1 VANIVN
7 TSLYISSGALQ
18 AYQQKIDTTANNVA
32 NVNTTG
38 YKKRDQSFSEILTTS
53 LNNQVPVQGEVGRLT
68 PNGLRIGHGART
80 GFTQINMEQG
90 QAIQT
95 NNPFDL
101 MINGKG
107 FFQIGLGSTEGG
119 AVDEVRYTRDG
130 NFHLS
135 PNPENPR
142 SYHLVH
148 ANGGY
153 LLDQNGNPI
162 QLDDRYEVNIQA
174 NGQIQLRN
182 KNGNGTSFVSTQ
194 QVGIVNIDNAS
205 LLKNVGDNQYAVEI
219 AAFPEGTNI
228 NDVVTNMLNRDI
240 QLSSG
245 VLEGSNVDLAMEMTN
260 LMTSQRSFQMNAR
273 AVSYADQMMG
283 IANSIMR

>member
-38 YKKRDQSFSEILTTS
+38 YKKRDQSFSEILTTR
-53 LNNQVPVQGEVGRLT
+53 LNNQVPAQGEVGRLT
-68 PNGLRIGHGART
+68 PNGLRVGQGARV
-80 GFTQINMEQG
+80 GLTQINMEQG
-90 QAIQT
+90 QALQT

-107 FFQIGLGSTEGG
+107 FFQVGLGSTEG
-119 AVDEVRYTRDG
+119 AAIDEVRYTRDG

-153 LLDQNGNPI
+153 LLDQNGNPL

-182 KNGNGTSFVSTQ
+182 KNGNGNSFVSTQ
-194 QVGIVNIDNAS
+194 QVGVVNIDNAS
-205 LLKNVGDNQYAVEI
+205 LLKNMGDNHYAIEV
-219 AAFPEGTNI
+219 AALPEGTTI

-245 VLEGSNVDLAMEMTN
+245 VLEGSNVDLAMEMTD

>member
-1 VANIVN
+1 VN

-38 YKKRDQSFSEILTTS
+38 YKKRDASFSEILTTN
-53 LNNQVPVQGEVGRLT
+53 LNNQVPAQGEVGRLT
-68 PNGLRIGHGART
+68 PNGLRVGHGARI
-80 GFTQINMEQG
+80 GATQLNMEQG
-90 QAIQT
+90 QAVQT
-95 NNPFDL
+95 NLPFDL

-107 FFQIGLGSTEGG
+107 FFQIGLGSTDGAGG
-119 AVDEVRYTRDG
+119 DEVRYTRDG

-142 SYHLVH
+142 TYHLVH

-153 LLDQNGNPI
+153 LLDQNGNPL
-162 QLDDRYEVNIQA
+162 QLDERYEVSIQE

-182 KNGNGTSFVSTQ
+182 KNGNGNTFVSTQ
-194 QVGIVNIDNAS
+194 QVGIVNIENPS
-205 LLKNVGDNQYAVEI
+205 ILKNMGDNQYAIE
-219 AAFPEGTNI
+219 AAALPGGTTI
-228 NDVVTNMLNRDI
+228 NDLVTNMLTRDI

-245 VLEGSNVDLAMEMTN
+245 FLEGSNVDLAKEMTD

>member
-1 VANIVN
+1 VN

-38 YKKRDQSFSEILTTS
+38 YKKRDQSFSEILTTN
-53 LNNQVPVQGEVGRLT
+53 LNNQVPAKGEVGRLT
-68 PNGLRIGHGART
+68 PNGLRVGQGARI
-80 GFTQINMEQG
+80 GLTQIDMEQG

-107 FFQIGLGSTEGG
+107 FFQIGLGSAEGG
-119 AVDEVRYTRDG
+119 IAEVRYTRDG

-135 PNPENPR
+135 PNPDNPR

-153 LLDQNGNPI
+153 LLNQNGSPL
-162 QLDDRYEVNIQA
+162 QLDDRYEVKIQS

-194 QVGIVNIDNAS
+194 QVGMVNIDNAS
-205 LLKNVGDNQYAVEI
+205 LLKNMGDNQYSIE
-219 AAFPEGTNI
+219 AAALPQGTNI
-228 NDVVTNMLNRDI
+228 NDWVRNMLTRDI

-245 VLEGSNVDLAMEMTN
+245 VLEGSNVDLAMEMTD

>member
-1 VANIVN
+1 VN

-38 YKKRDQSFSEILTTS
+38 YKKRDQSFSEILTTN
-53 LNNQVPVQGEVGRLT
+53 LNNQVPAKGEVGRLT
-68 PNGLRIGHGART
+68 PNGLRVGQGARI
-80 GFTQINMEQG
+80 GLTQIDMEQG

-107 FFQIGLGSTEGG
+107 FFQIGLGSAEGG
-119 AVDEVRYTRDG
+119 IDEVRYTRDG

-135 PNPENPR
+135 PNPDNPR

-153 LLDQNGNPI
+153 LLNQNGSPL
-162 QLDDRYEVNIQA
+162 QLDDRYEVKIQS

-194 QVGIVNIDNAS
+194 QVGMVNIDNAS
-205 LLKNVGDNQYAVEI
+205 LLKNMGDNQYSIE
-219 AAFPEGTNI
+219 AAALPQGTNI
-228 NDVVTNMLNRDI
+228 NDWVRNMLTRDI

-245 VLEGSNVDLAMEMTN
+245 VLEGSNVDLAMEMTD

>member
-1 VANIVN
+1 VN

-38 YKKRDQSFSEILTTS
+38 YKKREQSFSEILTTS
-53 LNNQVPVQGEVGRLT
+53 LNNQVPAQAEQGRLT

-80 GFTQINMEQG
+80 GLTQINMTQG

-107 FFQIGLGSTEGG
+107 FFQIGLGSTEAGG
-119 AVDEVRYTRDG
+119 IDEVRYTRDG

-153 LLDQNGNPI
+153 LLDQNGNPL
-162 QLDDRYEVNIQA
+162 QLDDRYEVSIQA

-182 KNGNGTSFVSTQ
+182 KNGNGNSFVSTQ
-194 QVGIVNIDNAS
+194 QVGMVNIENAS
-205 LLKNVGDNQYAVEI
+205 LLKNLGDNQYAIDV
-219 AAFPEGTNI
+219 AALPEGTTV
-228 NDVVTNMLNRDI
+228 NDVITGMQNEDI
-240 QLSSG
+240 QLQAG
-245 VLEGSNVDLAMEMTN
+245 FLEGSNVDLMMEMTD
-260 LMTSQRSFQMNAR
+260 LMTSQRSFQLNAR

>member
-38 YKKRDQSFSEILTTS
+38 YKKRDQSFSEILTTN
-53 LNNQVPVQGEVGRLT
+53 LNNQVPAQGEVGRLT
-68 PNGLRIGHGART
+68 PNGLRVGHGARI
-80 GFTQINMEQG
+80 GLTQINMEQG

-162 QLDDRYEVNIQA
+162 QLDDRYEVYIQA

-205 LLKNVGDNQYAVEI
+205 LLKNVGDNHYAIEV
-219 AAFPEGTNI
+219 AALPEGTTI
-228 NDVVTNMLNRDI
+228 NDVVTNMLSDDI
-240 QLSSG
+240 QLTSG
-245 VLEGSNVDLAMEMTN
+245 FLEGSNVDLAKEMTD

>member
-38 YKKRDQSFSEILTTS
+38 YKKRDQSFSEILTTN

-68 PNGLRIGHGART
+68 PNGLRVGHGARV
-80 GFTQINMEQG
+80 GLTQINMEQG
-90 QAIQT
+90 QALQT

-101 MINGKG
+101 MINGSG
-107 FFQIGLGSTEGG
+107 FFQIGLGSADGG
-119 AVDEVRYTRDG
+119 AIDEVRYTRDG

-135 PNPENPR
+135 PNLENPR

-148 ANGGY
+148 ATGGY
-153 LLDQNGNPI
+153 LLDQNGNPL
-162 QLDDRYEVNIQA
+162 QLDDRYEVSIQA

-182 KNGNGTSFVSTQ
+182 KNGNGNTFVSTQ

-205 LLKNVGDNQYAVEI
+205 LLKNMGDNHYAIEV
-219 AAFPEGTNI
+219 AALPEGTTI
-228 NDVVTNMLNRDI
+228 NDVVTNILSDDI
-240 QLSSG
+240 QLTSG
-245 VLEGSNVDLAMEMTN
+245 FLEGSNVDLAKEMTD

-273 AVSYADQMMG
+273 AISYADQMMG

>member
-1 VANIVN
+1 VN

-38 YKKRDQSFSEILTTS
+38 YKKRDASFSEILTTN
-53 LNNQVPVQGEVGRLT
+53 LNNQVPAQGEVGRLT
-68 PNGLRIGHGART
+68 PNGLRVGHGARI
-80 GFTQINMEQG
+80 GATQLNMEQG
-90 QAIQT
+90 QAVQT
-95 NNPFDL
+95 NQPFDL

-107 FFQIGLGSTEGG
+107 FFQIGLSSTEIG

-135 PNPENPR
+135 QNPENPR
-142 SYHLVH
+142 TYHLVH

-153 LLDQNGNPI
+153 LLDYNGNPL
-162 QLDDRYEVNIQA
+162 QLDERYEVSIQE

-182 KNGNGTSFVSTQ
+182 KNGNGNSFVSTQ
-194 QVGIVNIDNAS
+194 QVGIVNIDNPS
-205 LLKNVGDNQYAVEI
+205 LLKNMGDNQYALEV
-219 AAFPEGTNI
+219 AALPAGTTI
-228 NDVVTNMLNRDI
+228 NDLVSNMLTRDI

-245 VLEGSNVDLAMEMTN
+245 FLEGSNVDLAKEMTD

>member
-38 YKKRDQSFSEILTTS
+38 YKKRDQSFSEILTTR
-53 LNNQVPVQGEVGRLT
+53 LNNQVPAQGEVGRLT
-68 PNGLRIGHGART
+68 PNGLRVGHGARI
-80 GFTQINMEQG
+80 GLTQINMEQG
-90 QAIQT
+90 QEIQT

-119 AVDEVRYTRDG
+119 IDEIRYTRDG

-153 LLDQNGNPI
+153 LLDQNGNPL

-182 KNGNGTSFVSTQ
+182 KNGNGNSFVSTQ

-205 LLKNVGDNQYAVEI
+205 LLKNMGDNQYAIEV
-219 AAFPEGTNI
+219 AALPEGTTI

-245 VLEGSNVDLAMEMTN
+245 VLEGSNVDLAMEMTD

>member
-1 VANIVN
+1 VN

-38 YKKRDQSFSEILTTS
+38 YKKREQSFSEILTTS
-53 LNNQVPVQGEVGRLT
+53 LNNQVPVQAEQGRLT
-68 PNGLRIGHGART
+68 PDGLRIGHGART
-80 GFTQINMEQG
+80 GLTQINMKQG

-101 MINGKG
+101 MINGQG

-119 AVDEVRYTRDG
+119 GIDEVRYTRDG

-142 SYHLVH
+142 NYHLVH

-153 LLDQNGNPI
+153 LLDQNGNPL

-174 NGQIQLRN
+174 NGQLQLRN
-182 KNGNGTSFVSTQ
+182 KNGNGNSFVSTQ
-194 QVGIVNIDNAS
+194 QVGMVNIENAS
-205 LLKNVGDNQYAVEI
+205 LLKNLGDNQYGIDV
-219 AAFPEGTNI
+219 AALPEGTTI
-228 NDVVTNMLNRDI
+228 NDVVTGMQNDEI
-240 QLSSG
+240 QLQAG
-245 VLEGSNVDLAMEMTN
+245 FLEGSNVDLMMEMTD
-260 LMTSQRSFQMNAR
+260 LMTSQRSFQLNAR

>member
-1 VANIVN
+1 VN

-38 YKKRDQSFSEILTTS
+38 YKKREQSFSEILTTS
-53 LNNQVPVQGEVGRLT
+53 LNNQVPVQAEQGRLT

-80 GFTQINMEQG
+80 GLTQINMTQG

-101 MINGKG
+101 MINGQG
-107 FFQIGLGSTEGG
+107 FFQIGLGSPEGG
-119 AVDEVRYTRDG
+119 GIDEVRYTRDG

-153 LLDQNGNPI
+153 LLDQNGNPL
-162 QLDDRYEVNIQA
+162 QLDDRYEVSIQS

-182 KNGNGTSFVSTQ
+182 KNGNGNSFVSTQ
-194 QVGIVNIDNAS
+194 QVGLVNIENAY
-205 LLKNVGDNQYAVEI
+205 LLKNLGDNQYSIDVASL
-219 AAFPEGTNI
+219 PEGTTF
-228 NDVVTNMLNRDI
+228 NDVVTGMRNDDI
-240 QLSSG
+240 QLQAG
-245 VLEGSNVDLAMEMTN
+245 FLEGSNVDLMMEMTD

>member
-1 VANIVN
+1 VN

-38 YKKRDQSFSEILTTS
+38 YKKREQSFSEILTTS
-53 LNNQVPVQGEVGRLT
+53 LNNQVPVQAEKGRLT

-80 GFTQINMEQG
+80 GLTQINMTQG

-119 AVDEVRYTRDG
+119 GINEVRYTRDG

-153 LLDQNGNPI
+153 LLDQNGNPL
-162 QLDDRYEVNIQA
+162 QLDDRYEVSIQA

-182 KNGNGTSFVSTQ
+182 KNGNGNSFVSTQ
-194 QVGIVNIDNAS
+194 QVGMVNIENAS
-205 LLKNVGDNQYAVEI
+205 LLKNLGDNQYAIDV
-219 AAFPEGTNI
+219 AALAEETTI
-228 NDVVTNMLNRDI
+228 NDVVTGMQNDEI
-240 QLSSG
+240 QLQAG
-245 VLEGSNVDLAMEMTN
+245 FLEGSNVDLMMEMTD
-260 LMTSQRSFQMNAR
+260 LMTSQRSFQLNAR

>member
-1 VANIVN
+1 VN

-38 YKKRDQSFSEILTTS
+38 YKKTDASFSEILTTN

-68 PNGLRIGHGART
+68 PNGLRVGHGARI
-80 GFTQINMEQG
+80 GLTQLNMEQG

-107 FFQIGLGSTEGG
+107 FFQIGIGSTEAG
-119 AVDEVRYTRDG
+119 AMDEVRYTRDG

-142 SYHLVH
+142 TYHLVH

-153 LLDQNGNPI
+153 LLDQNGNPL
-162 QLDDRYEVNIQA
+162 QLDDRYEVSIQQ

-182 KNGNGTSFVSTQ
+182 KNGNGNSFVSTQ

-205 LLKNVGDNQYAVEI
+205 LLKNMGDNQYLIEI
-219 AAFPEGTNI
+219 AALPAGTTI
-228 NDVVTNMLNRDI
+228 NDVVTNMLTRDI

-245 VLEGSNVDLAMEMTN
+245 FLEGANVDLAKEMTD

>member
-1 VANIVN
+1 VN

-38 YKKRDQSFSEILTTS
+38 YKKREQNFSEILTTS
-53 LNNQVPVQGEVGRLT
+53 LNNQVPVQAEQGRLT

-80 GFTQINMEQG
+80 GLTQINMTQG

-119 AVDEVRYTRDG
+119 GINEVRYTRDG

-153 LLDQNGNPI
+153 LLDQNGNPL
-162 QLDDRYEVNIQA
+162 QLDDRYEVSIQA

-182 KNGNGTSFVSTQ
+182 KNGNGNSFVSTQ
-194 QVGIVNIDNAS
+194 QVGMVNIENAS
-205 LLKNVGDNQYAVEI
+205 LLKNLGDNQYAIDV
-219 AAFPEGTNI
+219 AALAEETTI
-228 NDVVTNMLNRDI
+228 NDVVTGMQNDEI
-240 QLSSG
+240 QLQAG
-245 VLEGSNVDLAMEMTN
+245 FLEGSNVDLMMEMTD
-260 LMTSQRSFQMNAR
+260 LMTSQRSFQLNAR